1 MNNKNIAEL
10 KMTGNVY
17 NKNDAS
23 SWMITPKVTRTSFLD
38 VHNLV
43 YYEGEQS
50 VESEND
56 VPIDIRKAFGK
67 NK

>member
-1 MNNKNIAEL
+1 
-10 KMTGNVY
+10 
-17 NKNDAS
+17 
-23 SWMITPKVTRTSFLD
+23 MITPKVTRTSFLD
-38 VHNLV
+38 VNNLV
-43 YYEGEQS
+43 FYEGEQS